1 MNKGLSTGVLKWM
14 LFVFALSSALSSY
27 AQDEDIITHISTAL
41 RSGSSK
47 ELVKYV
53 NTSVEIN
60 LDGKISSYSKMQA
73 EYVFKDFFKQNP
85 ASKFNFNHQGTSKGG
100 LRYAIGKYEYK
111 DGSYMVWLRIKEF
124 NGQLLIYEMNFIK
137 E

>member
-1 MNKGLSTGVLKWM
+1 M
-14 LFVFALSSALSSY
+14 LFVFALLSALNTY
-27 AQDEDIITHISTAL
+27 AQDEDVITHISTAL

-47 ELVKYV
+47 ELIKYV
-53 NTSVEIN
+53 NSNVEIN

-73 EYVFKDFFKQNP
+73 EYVFKDFFKQYP

-100 LRYAIGKYEYK
+100 LRYAIGKYEHK

-124 NGQLLIYEMNFIK
+124 NGKLLIYEMNFIK